1 MTFNLP
7 NPFNLDPQV
16 TLDNAVRA
24 VEALIVEII
33 SSSCVPPKLPL
44 TRWPPRSDLSWSD
57 RLFLR
62 SMEK

>member
-1 MTFNLP
+1 MTYNFP

-24 VEALIVEII
+24 VEALIAEIV
-33 SSSCVPPKLPL
+33 SAPSMPPKV
-44 TRWPPRSDLSWSD
+44 RQRSRRDDLSWSD

-62 SMEK
+62 SVKNT